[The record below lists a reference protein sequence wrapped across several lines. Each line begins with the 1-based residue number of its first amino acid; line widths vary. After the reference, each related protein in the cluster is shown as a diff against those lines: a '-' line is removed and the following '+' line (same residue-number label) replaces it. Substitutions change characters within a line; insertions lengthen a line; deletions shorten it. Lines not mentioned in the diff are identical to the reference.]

1 MNAIIKKLEVVQS
14 EANWRKMPLTVLDEH
29 FVKPIL
35 RLSEE
40 DTILLVTSL
49 SQQTFDWFRKKLWT
63 VQDVPE
69 DLDGYN
75 QTIPIM
81 TVLKRILLFRIP
93 VTDNAVER
101 SSLMQQLAHASLILS
116 PTLIANAL
124 PHNDGEEEQ
133 DDDEE
138 EGDEEDEAEEE
149 DEDEDEE

>member
-1 MNAIIKKLEVVQS
+1 MNAIVKKLEVVQS

-101 SSLMQQLAHASLILS
+101 SGLMQQLAHASLILS

-124 PHNDGEEEQ
+124 PRDATEDDGEDDNEDDGED

-138 EGDEEDEAEEE
+138 
-149 DEDEDEE
+149 